1 MNPSKGDCVE
11 RGNKLAVEQA
21 RSRVIRGSLIELSNA
36 LDATAD
42 ELFGEL
48 VWLEQNADDL
58 PRTCQ
63 MCSRIFVPARAQAKT
78 FCSKSCRFL
87 ATSEVRVTA

>member
-1 MNPSKGDCVE
+1 MNPSKGDCSE
-11 RGNKLAVEQA
+11 RGNKLGVEQA

-48 VWLEQNADDL
+48 VWLEQNAEDL
-58 PRTCQ
+58 PRICQ
-63 MCSRIFVPARAQAKT
+63 MCGRIFTPARAQART
-78 FCSKSCRFL
+78 FCSKSCKFL